1 MLKKIKDKPLGA
13 ALCIGLILWIIFMI
27 ICFAELV
34 IPEERPKEI
43 ILWMLVGIFLLAPIV
58 LLLGELFTLIAS
70 VRKKPF
76 NKWGAFVFDTLVFFL
91 GFIYEWIYMELVSEV
106 IFEDWFVQ
114 LYNDEVHTPVNTQ
127 TWLTVGV
134 LLAVSLVGY
143 VFWNLRP
150 LNKIPPLLSV
160 LCIGAIYLGPI
171 LNIIFTIQYF
181 RSEEDIP
188 MLILPVCMVLMTVRT
203 ILVKVREWEE
213 YDISEEKISGNC
225 FLQVC
230 NDLLNDSKKWPLLGL
245 IAMLPLL
252 GVIIGILVLFGQAP
266 DSVVRAFT
274 ETADWNLSQMEGPQN
289 VIRDEHYLCTVAAG
303 GHRKVVKPQR
313 YGVRHGHRVIVNRQ
327 LCVANAFEQV
337 LEERTPRFHKRVRH
351 FYDTYGFPIAKLIKT
366 KTAADIV
373 YFIMKPLEWIFLIV
387 IYLTDVKP
395 ENRIAVQYMGTVK

>member
-1 MLKKIKDKPLGA
+1 MLKRLKEKPLGL
-13 ALCIGLILWIIFMI
+13 ALCIGLILWLIFMVNVFVTYI
-27 ICFAELV
+27 
-34 IPEERPKEI
+34 IPENRPNELL
-43 ILWMLVGIFLLAPIV
+43 LWILVGIFLLMPI
-58 LLLGELFTLIAS
+58 LLFTGELFSLVAAL
-70 VRKKPF
+70 RGKKF
-76 NKWGAFVFDTLVFFL
+76 SRRGAFAFDIATFFF
-91 GFIYEWIYMELVSEV
+91 GYVYEWIYMGLVSEV
-106 IFEDWFVQ
+106 IFEDWFAQ
-114 LYNDEVHTPVNTQ
+114 LYNNEVHTPVNTQ

-134 LLAVSLVGY
+134 LLAVSIAGY
-143 VFWNLRP
+143 IFWNLRP
-150 LNKIPPLLSV
+150 LSKTPPLLSV
-160 LCIGAIYLGPI
+160 LCIGAIYMGPI

-188 MLILPVCMVLMTVRT
+188 MLILPVCMVFMTVRT

-213 YDISEEKISGNC
+213 YDISNEKISKNC

-230 NDLLNDSKKWPLLGL
+230 NDLLYDSKKWPLLGL
-245 IAMLPLL
+245 VAMLPLL

-289 VIRDEHYLCTVAAG
+289 VIKDEHYLCTVAAG
-303 GHRKVVKPQR
+303 GHQKVVKPQR

-337 LEERTPRFHKRVRH
+337 LEERTPKFHKRVRH

-387 IYLTDVKP
+387 LYLTDVKP